1 MMFEE
6 GHPIISLS
14 AWKGFC
20 AWEKSLKGFP
30 SRLIDEM
37 VDRNECGCLPD
48 WFVPL
53 AYGVAIASDA
63 LLRKAGHPDGL
74 YRPRG
79 WQEAR
84 PRLLLPGHRRP
95 RWSLGG

>member
-63 LLRKAGHPDGL
+63 LLRKAGH
-74 YRPRG
+74 RPMVCIVLAAGRSSTAIITTG
-79 WQEAR
+79 
-84 PRLLLPGHRRP
+84 
-95 RWSLGG
+95 S